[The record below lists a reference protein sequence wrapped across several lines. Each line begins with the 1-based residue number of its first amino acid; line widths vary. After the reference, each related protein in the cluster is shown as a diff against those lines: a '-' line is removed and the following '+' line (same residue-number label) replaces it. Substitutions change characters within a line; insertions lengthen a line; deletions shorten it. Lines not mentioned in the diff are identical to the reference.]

1 MSLYGSTQL
10 ENNTMESVANSDAVL
25 EMLLVDDVLRGTSVQ
40 IKEFCESPEAK
51 ILMEKAVL
59 KKPTMM
65 RLSKA
70 DDEKRRI
77 KLMAYQLAKE
87 ADDPEWKKLRMYT
100 EKRKASIQKI
110 MQKYGTKAERMA
122 KIAQKN
128 YIATAGKVASAGK
141 AAAAPD
147 VK

>member
-1 MSLYGSTQL
+1 MSLYGSNL
-10 ENNTMESVANSDAVL
+10 VSSMEKIANSDAVL
-25 EMLLVDDVLRGTSVQ
+25 EMLLVDDILRGTSAQ
-40 IKEFCESPEAK
+40 IKEFCESEEAK
-51 ILMEKAVL
+51 ILQEKAVL

-65 RLSKA
+65 RLGKA

-87 ADDPEWKKLRMYT
+87 AGDPQWEKLKMYT
-100 EKRKASIQKI
+100 AKRKECIAKI

-128 YIATAGKVASAGK
+128 YIATAKK
-141 AAAAPD
+141 ITAAD
-147 VK
+147 EKK

>member
-1 MSLYGSTQL
+1 MSFYGSTNL
-10 ENNTMESVANSDAVL
+10 TSMEAMAKSNAVL
-25 EMLLVDDVLRGTSVQ
+25 EAFFVDDILRQSSDQ
-40 IKEFCESPEAK
+40 IKQFCESEEAK
-51 ILMEKAVL
+51 ILQEKQVL

-87 ADDPEWKKLRMYT
+87 AGDPEWNKLKT
-100 EKRKASIQKI
+100 FTAKRKECINKI
-110 MQKYGTKAERMA
+110 MARYGAKAEKMA

-128 YIATAGKVASAGK
+128 YISTAKSIAPATNKK
-141 AAAAPD
+141 
-147 VK
+147 